1 MNLHIVPDSKFIN
14 TFSANL
20 RELGILSQNRLIVAS
35 KKELKYVERTLPH
48 APLYSSR
55 FKSIVGD
62 TMQYEAVYIHLFSP
76 LMYRWVA
83 RNSFRQ
89 LNWMVWGADLYNL
102 PGIKTD
108 FYDTITKQQYSSQGK
123 PLSEWLYL
131 VKVWATNSRFK
142 DKAYAKIDNV
152 LTWMTTEYAYA
163 KSNIPSLRARHKFF
177 FYENQIPY
185 QKLDE
190 RSAES
195 RIINK
200 DVPLIMVGN
209 SGYPTN
215 NHLDVIDYIEKHGIK
230 ADLCIPVSYGDK
242 GYITFLKRKLAS
254 YSNGTVTFVD
264 KFMDFDEYLNLL
276 YSADAFVMNSIRP
289 QGYGNVLM
297 MLYLGKPVF
306 MNERNISAQDLKK
319 HGVVTSDW
327 REMNSILLHKS
338 SAQNKDAIA
347 NLLSHSRLINVYGE
361 LFS

>member
-20 RELGILSQNRLIVAS
+20 NELGLLSKNRLIVAS
-35 KKELKYVERTLPH
+35 KKQVKYVEGNFPR
-48 APLYSSR
+48 APLYSST
-55 FKSIVGD
+55 FKSICGD

-83 RNSFRQ
+83 TNSFRQ

-108 FYDTITKQQYSSQGK
+108 FYGAITKREYSSRGK
-123 PLSEWLYL
+123 HLAEWLYL
-131 VKVWATNSRFK
+131 LKVLITNSHFK
-142 DKAYAKIDNV
+142 EKAYAKIDNV
-152 LTWMTTEYAYA
+152 LTWMTTEYSFA
-163 KSNIPSLRARHKFF
+163 KSNIPSLRADHKFF

-190 RSAES
+190 RSADAKEA
-195 RIINK
+195 NK
-200 DVPLIMVGN
+200 NVPLIIVGN

-215 NHLDVIDYIEKHGIK
+215 NHLDAIDYMEKHNVK

-242 GYITFLKRKLAS
+242 RYIAFLKRRLAT
-254 YSNGTVTFVD
+254 YSNGTINFVE
-264 KFMDFDEYLNLL
+264 KYMDFDEYLNLL
-276 YSADAFVMNSIRP
+276 SSADAFIMNSIRP

-297 MLYLGKPVF
+297 MLYMGKPVF
-306 MNERNISAQDLKK
+306 MNERNISAPDLKK
-319 HGVVTSDW
+319 NGIETNDW
-327 REMNSILLHKS
+327 SEMNSILSIKPPL
-338 SAQNKDAIA
+338 QNKEAIA
-347 NLLSHSRLINVYGE
+347 NLLSHSRLMIVYRE